1 MPRRAIASRRNGCR
15 DGDAGLGWL
24 SIMTRES
31 GRWPEDGRRRVVVA
45 AVRPSVDGGR
55 HAVKR
60 VTGETLRVEADLAI
74 DGHDLL
80 AARLHVRAAG
90 DARWI
95 ELPMQPAG
103 PERRDTWVG
112 EVVLDRIGTWQYRV
126 EAWVD
131 GVATWRHGLEKKTAA
146 G

>member
-1 MPRRAIASRRNGCR
+1 M
-15 DGDAGLGWL
+15 
-24 SIMTRES
+24 
-31 GRWPEDGRRRVVVA
+31 
-45 AVRPSVDGGR
+45 DGGR

-95 ELPMQPAG
+95 ELPMQPVG

-112 EVVLDRIGTWQYRV
+112 EVVPQGHDGPWWLAGATLH
-126 EAWVD
+126 VD
-131 GVATWRHGLEKKTAA
+131 DAA
-146 G
+146 GYGGATYGDAWPQPED